1 MANHFDESLIAHQ
14 LNCAGVLPAMKIARA
29 GFAMRYHHEAFI
41 QRYRPIVYKELIRR
55 RSRRIGGHQLTCQFL
70 ISLLA
75 DRLESEMRKRTIL
88 SQTIKIDDIK
98 DIVAWGLQV
107 GKSKVF
113 LRTLAFEALEELRNS
128 TINKAAVV
136 IQAQTR
142 SFLCQNKF
150 YLILGSVLTLQCA
163 ARKLIAC
170 VHVHQLRCH
179 DRSITIQSQWRS
191 YHAWYQYQNILYI
204 TTWCQRFW
212 RGKKVREEYVV
223 IKQYRSAIVIQ
234 SAWRSHA
241 FQQCHRELRNAAI
254 TIQCFYRVIMSSR
267 MMVQL
272 KREAKNVKNIAMER
286 DKLRMELKQMKRE
299 LERVKNR
306 HNIND
311 NRILPSDHS
320 FTSARTS
327 DSQEEMIC
335 LLSQQCAKKD
345 QELRMLRQEVDTLR
359 QGSVMSRSSTL
370 PLTVTIDSA
379 SPLSGSDRG
388 LSPSSI
394 PFLPSRESPLSK
406 SVGLIESALTKK
418 VELLPSSPS
427 LLDSEVED
435 VPQLECSQVS
445 LPDSSV
451 DVTEERINIS
461 SVKSDSS
468 FIDCM
473 KIDELPFHQAVQND
487 DKEMLLEEI
496 NNASDLELYI
506 NSADSKGR

>member
-1 MANHFDESLIAHQ
+1 M
-14 LNCAGVLPAMKIARA
+14 
-29 GFAMRYHHEAFI
+29 
-41 QRYRPIVYKELIRR
+41 
-55 RSRRIGGHQLTCQFL
+55 
-70 ISLLA
+70 
-75 DRLESEMRKRTIL
+75 
-88 SQTIKIDDIK
+88 
-98 DIVAWGLQV
+98 
-107 GKSKVF
+107 
-113 LRTLAFEALEELRNS
+113 
-128 TINKAAVV
+128 
-136 IQAQTR
+136 
-142 SFLCQNKF
+142 
-150 YLILGSVLTLQCA
+150 
-163 ARKLIAC
+163 
-170 VHVHQLRCH
+170 
-179 DRSITIQSQWRS
+179 
-191 YHAWYQYQNILYI
+191 
-204 TTWCQRFW
+204 
-212 RGKKVREEYVV
+212 REEFVV

-241 FQQCHRELRNAAI
+241 FQQCHTELRNAAI

-267 MMVQL
+267 MLVQL
-272 KREAKNVKNIAMER
+272 KREAKDVKSIAMER

-311 NRILPSDHS
+311 NRTMPSDHS

-345 QELRMLRQEVDTLR
+345 QELRMLRHEVDTLR

-473 KIDELPFHQAVQND
+473 RIDELPFHQAVQND